1 MTDDTTGNSGLS
13 RRDLI
18 KRGAIMGGVVWA
30 APAVTS
36 MASPAFASSPPPN
49 GCTDKF
55 RFKIDYGQTSFS
67 TPSSPSNGEQ
77 DCLPDDWANVP
88 GAIGSD
94 GSIPGHAGGKITV
107 QWDYNGS
114 NKCALITLPPGCL
127 LLDGDAKAGS
137 TQGGTLDCDDADPVV
152 GSANQ
157 YVVCLTRRSFSNITG
172 IVCCD

>member
-1 MTDDTTGNSGLS
+1 MTDDTTGTSGLS

-49 GCTDKF
+49 GCTDKY
-55 RFKIDYGQTSFS
+55 RFKIDYGMDSFD
-67 TPSSPSNGEQ
+67 TPSSPSNGNQ

-88 GAIGSD
+88 GTVGSD
-94 GSIPGHAGGKITV
+94 GSIPGASGKITV
-107 QWDYNGS
+107 EWDYDGTDR
-114 NKCALITLPPGCL
+114 CALITLPPGVI
-127 LLDGDAKAGS
+127 LLDGDAKAGA
-137 TQGGTLDCDDADPVV
+137 TQGGTSQCDDADPVV

-157 YVVCLTRRSFSNITG
+157 YKVCLSSRGISHIKG
-172 IVCCD
+172 IVCVD